1 MAVIIEMYPAENGG
15 VQSFL
20 KQHHSKTSKTKTTM
34 NNKNNTTINMNAA
47 SSKYPHLVGVG
58 AITGHFEMKRVGTK
72 NSELIGF
79 VTDNIK
85 QLCPAAVSVVPV
97 GNSFAAIA
105 YKDKARQQMDVT
117 TYHLT
122 TFGATIS
129 MVNGNLTTF
138 TMLCQNA
145 DGLTYDIE
153 DPIFDLA
160 LTSSNLRV
168 VAAPIPM
175 NAPAVTLPTPPAS
188 VEIVEKPAAIPA
200 PEAEA
205 DSNKGKAT
213 LAPYANPNK
222 GGEVKSYK
230 IEGDLQPI
238 LSLISK
244 IMVGK
249 KGKPISKLQPAFYM
263 PISRLTKYGVEKF
276 VSQCKKAGVELAVT
290 LAA

>member
-1 MAVIIEMYPAENGG
+1 
-15 VQSFL
+15 
-20 KQHHSKTSKTKTTM
+20 M
-34 NNKNNTTINMNAA
+34 NNKNTTTATTINMNAA

-58 AITGHFEMKRVGTK
+58 AITGHFEMKRVGTD
-72 NSELIGF
+72 NPELLGF

-85 QLCPAAVSVVPV
+85 QLCPDAVSVVPV
-97 GNSFAAIA
+97 GNSFAAIT

-138 TMLCQNA
+138 SMLCQNA
-145 DGLTYDIE
+145 KGLTYDIE

-175 NAPAVTLPTPPAS
+175 NAPAESLPTPPAA
-188 VEIVEKPAAIPA
+188 VEVVETPAEPTPAPAAVLDA
-200 PEAEA
+200 PSSAT